1 MSNKGTQATDE
12 QMQSRIDQALQLL
25 EEGMS
30 SAAVVRSL
38 AKDYGVSHRQAR
50 RYVNAATL
58 EMFDAPLTH
67 TELGF
72 GIARDIDRLEML
84 QEAAHQAQDHKLEIK
99 ATQAVATL
107 RENRLKAL
115 QRDDQFT
122 QRIRVR

>member
-25 EEGMS
+25 EQGMS

-67 TELGF
+67 TELALALP
-72 GIARDIDRLEML
+72 GILTA
-84 QEAAHQAQDHKLEIK
+84 
-99 ATQAVATL
+99 
-107 RENRLKAL
+107 
-115 QRDDQFT
+115 
-122 QRIRVR
+122 